1 MNALGTLVRFRLRR
15 DRVVG
20 TAWVV
25 VVALSIMFVVS
36 ALASTYGTHQ
46 MRLGVI
52 EVLTSNPTLLAVRG
66 APDGASA
73 GSFFMTEI
81 GAFMMLLVAF
91 MNTFTAVRH
100 TRADEEQGRS
110 DLIVATRAGRASST
124 WATIVHA
131 GILNVAMGLLSAIV
145 ATASGYDLPGSLVLG
160 WALASTGIA
169 FFGIGLLSAQIFSTS
184 RAANGWGIAA
194 IAVLWV
200 LNAAADAN
208 GTASAD
214 HLHVTPSAAV
224 WFTPVGWGLR
234 IRPYTQNEWWIGLL
248 SLALAAVLV
257 AVSFWLQSIRD
268 TSSGLVASRRGR
280 AGASAVLRGPIGLAW
295 RLQRGSIIGW
305 GIAAVVGGLLI
316 AGLGKTLNDAVA
328 ANPEIAT
335 SLKKVGSG
343 SGSVL
348 EVFLGV
354 MAALIGLLVA
364 GAAVQT
370 VIRLRQEEA
379 ATNAE
384 TVLATPVGRLR
395 WYLSFVIVAVVASA
409 IILVLAGAVMGGA
422 LSGIDAKL
430 AGAAIALAL
439 AQLPAVGVYMA
450 VTAFVF
456 GVFPRA
462 TTAVGWTAFG
472 VGVVLGEFGALLGL
486 PDWVRQIA
494 PTDHTPTVPLG
505 SADWGGTWIMAAIT
519 IVLVAVGA
527 WAFTRRGLVFT
538 N

>member
-1 MNALGTLVRFRLRR
+1 
-15 DRVVG
+15 
-20 TAWVV
+20 
-25 VVALSIMFVVS
+25 
-36 ALASTYGTHQ
+36 
-46 MRLGVI
+46 
-52 EVLTSNPTLLAVRG
+52 
-66 APDGASA
+66 
-73 GSFFMTEI
+73 
-81 GAFMMLLVAF
+81 
-91 MNTFTAVRH
+91 
-100 TRADEEQGRS
+100 
-110 DLIVATRAGRASST
+110 
-124 WATIVHA
+124 
-131 GILNVAMGLLSAIV
+131 
-145 ATASGYDLPGSLVLG
+145 
-160 WALASTGIA
+160 
-169 FFGIGLLSAQIFSTS
+169 
-184 RAANGWGIAA
+184 
-194 IAVLWV
+194 
-200 LNAAADAN
+200 
-208 GTASAD
+208 
-214 HLHVTPSAAV
+214 
-224 WFTPVGWGLR
+224 
-234 IRPYTQNEWWIGLL
+234 
-248 SLALAAVLV
+248 
-257 AVSFWLQSIRD
+257 
-268 TSSGLVASRRGR
+268 
-280 AGASAVLRGPIGLAW
+280 
-295 RLQRGSIIGW
+295 
-305 GIAAVVGGLLI
+305 
-316 AGLGKTLNDAVA
+316 
-328 ANPEIAT
+328 
-335 SLKKVGSG
+335 
-343 SGSVL
+343 VL

-384 TVLATPVGRLR
+384 TVLATPVSRLR

-430 AGAAIALAL
+430 AGAAVALAL

-494 PTDHTPTVPLG
+494 PTDHTPTVPLD

-527 WAFTRRGLVFT
+527 WAFTRRGLVST